1 MNRQVIVFIAI
12 IAAAITLFAFMSYA
26 RIPFT
31 VAIALLV
38 VIAVATQFFP
48 ELLELKEYER
58 AVVFQLGKYKRTVG
72 PGWVLIF
79 PILEKYV
86 LVDMRTQTIDTP
98 PQTMITRDDVR
109 VKVDAVLYLR
119 VVDPKKAIIEIKDF
133 KTAAVELLKSNIRN
147 AIAKMDL
154 EELLEKTEELDAEL
168 QIVIKHGASDWG
180 VAVHRVEVQSI
191 ELPPE
196 LVVAMRKRKEA
207 LEYKTKAE
215 IEASARQISLE
226 ILEKAAS
233 KMSDRT
239 LAYLYIDALKKISE
253 GKSNKIIFPLELTR
267 LANTLATGG
276 KGGETDYPKIAESLI
291 AAYREQQKR
300 AIDSKLPFAKKKPEN
315 EAGEEAQTEMDEAQ
329 QKLAAEQESEAE
341 EGQVG
346 AKEAQ
351 PAEEVEAAAP
361 MKKARLTRKKPEPG
375 RNKAGK
381 RWSVKAVKEKSKRAA
396 GRKRVRR

>member
-253 GKSNKIIFPLELTR
+253 GKSNKIIFPLELSH
-267 LANTLATGG
+267 LASMLSG
-276 KGGETDYPKIAESLI
+276 KLTERQSKGEISEKPDYSEIVNSLLE
-291 AAYREQQKR
+291 AYRE
-300 AIDSKLPFAKKKPEN
+300 KKT
-315 EAGEEAQTEMDEAQ
+315 AMIDEALE
-329 QKLAAEQESEAE
+329 QKTLVPPAVEPPSLQPIPKPRAPLITLPKQEP
-341 EGQVG
+341 
-346 AKEAQ
+346 
-351 PAEEVEAAAP
+351 PATQ
-361 MKKARLTRKKPEPG
+361 KKLLP
-375 RNKAGK
+375 
-381 RWSVKAVKEKSKRAA
+381 
-396 GRKRVRR
+396 